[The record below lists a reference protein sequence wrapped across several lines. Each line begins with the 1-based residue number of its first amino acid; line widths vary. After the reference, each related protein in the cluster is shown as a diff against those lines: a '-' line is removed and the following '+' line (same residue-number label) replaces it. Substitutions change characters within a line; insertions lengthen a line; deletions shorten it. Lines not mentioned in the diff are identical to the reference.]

1 MSSFAPICNYLWTP
15 IYRTA
20 HIIPSYIR
28 IDLAS
33 LILKKVS
40 NMKSS
45 FQWFHDVA
53 GLTTATPDTTTHTS
67 STSES
72 SLDHEATLHVRRV
85 GAEKV
90 SNYIW
95 FLVFSNSRSNSDAGN
110 CSIKSNEQITITR
123 PGSATCKKME
133 CLMTFCQVKLNV
145 KW

>member
-20 HIIPSYIR
+20 HIIPSYVR
-28 IDLAS
+28 IDLVS
-33 LILKKVS
+33 PILKKVS

-45 FQWFHDVA
+45 FQQFHDVA
-53 GLTTATPDTTTHTS
+53 GLTTAMPDTTTHTY
-67 STSES
+67 STTES
-72 SLDHEATLHVRRV
+72 SCDHEATVHVRRV
-85 GAEKV
+85 RDEEV
-90 SNYIW
+90 SNCIW

-110 CSIKSNEQITITR
+110 CNIKSSKQITITR

-133 CLMTFCQVKLNV
+133 CLTLYQVKLNV